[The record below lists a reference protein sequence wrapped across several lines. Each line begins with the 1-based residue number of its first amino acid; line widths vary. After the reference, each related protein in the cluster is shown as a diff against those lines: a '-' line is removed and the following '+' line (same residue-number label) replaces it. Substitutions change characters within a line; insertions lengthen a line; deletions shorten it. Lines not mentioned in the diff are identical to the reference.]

1 MSSGAVPGATLGQT
15 PSPDETTK
23 RLLEMLTRSAST
35 PQIAVK
41 PHPIPIPGQ
50 ADMNAARNIGMNT
63 AWPAN
68 YGFER
73 FGAEVGGMV
82 RNAVS
87 AQKEK
92 QVSAATADWE
102 YLKEAGDE
110 LEAAKAGGDQGA
122 IQAAQSKVQAVLGD
136 PKKVKRMQK
145 ALQMSWLD
153 PSKTDAYTEG
163 FQRMMKQSKEEEQKK
178 RGAAENLKKMVRPL
192 LRAVTMGA
200 AGGKKEP
207 QLTPDEQG
215 RMSKELYQK
224 IPVSRPQLNPLD
236 VERYAV
242 AIKDLRATPEKYKF
256 QVLGDPPNQ
265 KIVALDQTDPTKPYI
280 EVKSAS
286 GELAKPP
293 EKRFPGEGKL
303 EVQNGYPTGR
313 VMHNGRYVLPGR
325 PGYTKEDE
333 EAVNLSLGAIDLGD
347 KEKEKLAAI
356 RGGAYAAARAAY
368 QEVPIVDAMTGEA
381 GFDTLLNMARNPG
394 KYVPPAEAE
403 KIATRE
409 AVHGS
414 LNANFK
420 AIDKDL
426 AALPNGLDTET
437 QATIKLALKGDDPG
451 VLETLLIN
459 KIKEHAPDE
468 TLRYL
473 SDLKAM
479 QEDILVLRTVGGMG
493 AGSDM
498 MRNAMI
504 RTVVGPGTSSV
515 KEAHMQMDA
524 AKRTTEALFARRPF
538 TQFTGDME
546 TQTYKGSTYQRKKGS
561 NDPWTLAPKRP

>member
-1 MSSGAVPGATLGQT
+1 MTTTPLPGATLGQAPAT
-15 PSPDETTK
+15 DETTK
-23 RLLEMLTRSAST
+23 RLLEMLTRSAQT
-35 PQIAVK
+35 PQIAAK
-41 PHPIPIPGQ
+41 PHPIPIPGRV
-50 ADMNAARNIGMNT
+50 DTEAAGRIGMNT
-63 AWPAN
+63 EWPAAW
-68 YGFER
+68 GFER
-73 FGAEVGGMV
+73 FAGQVGGQI

-87 AQKEK
+87 ELKER

-102 YLKEAGDE
+102 YVKEAGDE
-110 LEAAKAGGDQGA
+110 LEAAKAGGDEKGIA
-122 IQAAQSKVQAVLGD
+122 AAQSKLKAIMGD

-145 ALQMSWLD
+145 ALQMGWMD
-153 PSKTDAYTEG
+153 PKGSDAYLEG
-163 FQRMMKQSKEEEQKK
+163 LNRMMKQAKEEEQKK

-200 AGGKKEP
+200 VGGQKEP

-224 IPVSRPQLNPLD
+224 IPVTRPQLNPLD

-333 EAVNLSLGAIDLGD
+333 EAVNLALGAIGLGD

>member
-35 PQIAVK
+35 PQIAAK

-50 ADMNAARNIGMNT
+50 VDMNAARNIGMNT

-192 LRAVTMGA
+192 LRAVTMEPP
-200 AGGKKEP
+200 GGKKEP

-313 VMHNGRYVLPGR
+313 VMHNGRYVLP
-325 PGYTKEDE
+325 D
-333 EAVNLSLGAIDLGD
+333 D
-347 KEKEKLAAI
+347 
-356 RGGAYAAARAAY
+356 RAT
-368 QEVPIVDAMTGEA
+368 P
-381 GFDTLLNMARNPG
+381 
-394 KYVPPAEAE
+394 K
-403 KIATRE
+403 K
-409 AVHGS
+409 
-414 LNANFK
+414 
-420 AIDKDL
+420 
-426 AALPNGLDTET
+426 
-437 QATIKLALKGDDPG
+437 
-451 VLETLLIN
+451 
-459 KIKEHAPDE
+459 
-468 TLRYL
+468 
-473 SDLKAM
+473 
-479 QEDILVLRTVGGMG
+479 
-493 AGSDM
+493 
-498 MRNAMI
+498 MRKPSI
-504 RTVVGPGTSSV
+504 SRSGPSG
-515 KEAHMQMDA
+515 
-524 AKRTTEALFARRPF
+524 
-538 TQFTGDME
+538 
-546 TQTYKGSTYQRKKGS
+546 
-561 NDPWTLAPKRP
+561 

>member
-35 PQIAVK
+35 PQIAAK

-153 PSKTDAYTEG
+153 PSKTDDYTEG

-200 AGGKKEP
+200 VGEKKEP

-215 RMSKELYQK
+215 RMSKELYAN
-224 IPVSRPQLNPLD
+224 IPMTPRGGSAKEQYDQARTILDIEKAAHEARETYYPPIADEQGILRSVNKSNPRD
-236 VERYAV
+236 VGTVRDAETGDVVRGIPKGPAPKVLMNGLVPYAV
-242 AIKDLRATPEKYKF
+242 ARNGKVIMP
-256 QVLGDPPNQ
+256 GDAEWTDHDQ
-265 KIVALDQTDPTKPYI
+265 KMY
-280 EVKSAS
+280 E
-286 GELAKPP
+286 
-293 EKRFPGEGKL
+293 
-303 EVQNGYPTGR
+303 
-313 VMHNGRYVLPGR
+313 
-325 PGYTKEDE
+325 
-333 EAVNLSLGAIDLGD
+333 GAIDASH
-347 KEKEKLAAI
+347 EK
-356 RGGAYAAARAAY
+356 
-368 QEVPIVDAMTGEA
+368 Q
-381 GFDTLLNMARNPG
+381 LL
-394 KYVPPAEAE
+394 
-403 KIATRE
+403 
-409 AVHGS
+409 
-414 LNANFK
+414 
-420 AIDKDL
+420 
-426 AALPNGLDTET
+426 
-437 QATIKLALKGDDPG
+437 
-451 VLETLLIN
+451 
-459 KIKEHAPDE
+459 
-468 TLRYL
+468 
-473 SDLKAM
+473 
-479 QEDILVLRTVGGMG
+479 
-493 AGSDM
+493 
-498 MRNAMI
+498 
-504 RTVVGPGTSSV
+504 
-515 KEAHMQMDA
+515 
-524 AKRTTEALFARRPF
+524 
-538 TQFTGDME
+538 
-546 TQTYKGSTYQRKKGS
+546 
-561 NDPWTLAPKRP
+561 